1 MVVRQWGE
9 KLMATTDIKAKEKAR
24 EMRQSGH
31 AIVEI
36 VEETGVDRNVIR
48 KWVRDIE
55 LTDAHKAALIERN
68 PKWINAYEGGQANRR
83 KGLIAREAAQQ
94 EGRDR
99 AKLGEPLHRKGCILY
114 WAEGAKHKSSVHL
127 INTDPDMLIFFLRFL
142 RESLN
147 VLDEWVSIYIHCNTE
162 DVQEHERMK
171 RYWLYTLHLP
181 PSCFRK
187 VILKPKSKH
196 QHTAQDNG
204 ICTIQVHKTDLV
216 MHIFGAIQ
224 EYTGIDNPAWLF

>member
-1 MVVRQWGE
+1 
-9 KLMATTDIKAKEKAR
+9 MARTDIKLKER
-24 EMRQSGH
+24 VRQLRQEGYSI
-31 AIVEI
+31 AEI
-36 VEETGVDRNVIR
+36 VEETKSNKGTVSN
-48 KWVRDIE
+48 WVRDIP
-55 LTDAHKAALIERN
+55 LTDEQKVALARAN
-68 PKWINAYEGGQANRR
+68 PRWANAYEGGQANRR
-83 KGLIAREAAQQ
+83 KSQIQRKAAQQAGREAARQ
-94 EGRDR
+94 GN
-99 AKLGEPLHRKGCILY
+99 ALHEMGCILY
-114 WAEGAKHKSSVHL
+114 WAEGAKRKSGIHF
-127 INTDPDMLIFFLRFL
+127 INTDPDMLTFFMRFM

-147 VLDEWVSIYIHCNTE
+147 VLDEWVSLHVHCNTE
-162 DVQEHERMK
+162 DVNEHERMK
-171 RYWLYTLHLP
+171 RYWLHTLHLP